1 MFTELLLNAN
11 MRSMSSFLRDN
22 SFDDFCFLSAS
33 RSVVGVSY
41 CSLIYVCINNLY
53 RNCSTCFP
61 PDCVCVCF
69 YVIVFLCVCRLQT
82 ADQYFN
88 PLENATVLFD
98 VLLVI
103 MVLHQLYFVFTIRR
117 IKTTLIHTCFVQ
129 WLILDWLLCCV
140 CVNVL
145 KNRWIFCFCSCFTL
159 GRTTCSLSGT
169 C

>member
-88 PLENATVLFD
+88 PLENATVLFC
-98 VLLVI
+98 LF
-103 MVLHQLYFVFTIRR
+103 FVGDYGFAPTLFRVYN
-117 IKTTLIHTCFVQ
+117 TTY
-129 WLILDWLLCCV
+129 
-140 CVNVL
+140 
-145 KNRWIFCFCSCFTL
+145 KNYIDSYLFCSMID
-159 GRTTCSLSGT
+159 SGLT
-169 C
+169 ALLRLCECAQK